1 MRGTSASLTDRVRE
15 RLAADSS
22 APTPAAVAAAVRVE
36 GGVLGDVA
44 VHRLVG
50 ELRAE
55 LVGFGPLQPFVD
67 DPTVTDVLVN
77 GPRSVWVDRGAGLER
92 TDAVFRDAHEVRCL
106 ASRLAT
112 TAGRRLD
119 DANPCVDAGLEG
131 GVRLHAVLPPVC
143 ADGPLISLR
152 IPRAR
157 TFSLDE
163 LQACGGLGA
172 GAIEWVHAVIGSRA
186 SFLLTGGTGTGKTTM
201 LSAFLGLVAPDHRL
215 VIVED
220 SAELRP
226 DHPHAVHL
234 EARTSN
240 VEGAGAITMRDLVRH
255 ALRMRPDRLVVG
267 EARGAE
273 VADLM
278 AAMNTGHEGGCGT
291 LHANSPADV
300 PSRIA
305 ALASM
310 AGLSRES
317 AMLQLGSAL
326 DVVMHVT
333 RDASGRRRLEQIA
346 SVERHGSD
354 VQVVPA
360 LTWDH
365 AGSCTAG
372 PGLDSLRRRLAQT

>member
-1 MRGTSASLTDRVRE
+1 MRATSATLTDRVRE
-15 RLAADSS
+15 RLATEAS

-55 LVGFGPLQPFVD
+55 LVGFGVLQPFID
-67 DPTVTDVLVN
+67 DPSITDVLVN
-77 GPRSVWVDRGAGLER
+77 GPRSVWVDRGFGLEP
-92 TDAVFRDAHEVRCL
+92 TDVVFRNAHEVRCL

-119 DANPCVDAGLEG
+119 DASPCVDAGLDH

-157 TFSLDE
+157 AFTLEE
-163 LQACGGLGA
+163 LQAGGGLGA
-172 GAIEWVHAVIGSRA
+172 GAMEWVQAVIGSRA

-201 LSAFLGLVAPDHRL
+201 LSTFLGLVAPDHRL

-240 VEGAGAITMRDLVRH
+240 VEGVGAITMRDLVRH

-278 AAMNTGHEGGCGT
+278 AAMNTGHDGGCAT
-291 LHANSPADV
+291 LHANSPSDV
-300 PSRIA
+300 PARIA

-326 DVVMHVT
+326 DVVMHLT
-333 RDASGRRRLEQIA
+333 RDASGCRRLEHIA
-346 SVERHGSD
+346 VVERRGAD
-354 VQVVPA
+354 VRVVPG
-360 LTWDH
+360 LTWDQT
-365 AGSCTAG
+365 GSCTPG
-372 PGLDSLRRRLAQT
+372 PGLDALRQRLSRT